1 MRLFW
6 SAVHVKIFDRKNV
19 ARDVLLWDFDVR
31 VSMTVGGLP
40 KLIKSFFL
48 ILEIVTQE
56 GVRYLKS
63 KLKMI

>member
-1 MRLFW
+1 M
-6 SAVHVKIFDRKNV
+6 I
-19 ARDVLLWDFDVR
+19 ARDVLLWDFDVG

-40 KLIKSFFL
+40 KLKESFFL
-48 ILEIVTQE
+48 ISEIVTQE